1 MQGDLPHTLYAPR
14 KKRESDAGKVTDKVL
29 QKQMEANRRA
39 QERREAQQKAR
50 GEGYT
55 MEEIFRQ

>member
-1 MQGDLPHTLYAPR
+1 MQGDLPHTLYTPR
-14 KKRESDAGKVTDKVL
+14 KKHDSDAGKVTDKVL

-39 QERREAQQKAR
+39 QERREAQEKAR
-50 GEGYT
+50 SEGYT